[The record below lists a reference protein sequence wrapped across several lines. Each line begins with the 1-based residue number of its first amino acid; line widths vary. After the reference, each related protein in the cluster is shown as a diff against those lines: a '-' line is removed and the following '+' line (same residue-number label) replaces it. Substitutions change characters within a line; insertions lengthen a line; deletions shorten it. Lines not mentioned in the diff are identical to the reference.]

1 MSEMFDAVDALVA
14 SRSPLPP
21 AEERKRLRT
30 AHGLTL
36 DEVAGALKV
45 RRATVSAWEST
56 KKPTEPRGPEREAYA
71 RLLRQLAELYPA
83 PATPEKPAAPAP
95 ASFAGA
101 VDPAGIVPAA
111 VLDELAASRSPSPGA
126 PRPAGLAGP
135 AEARTLSTGEAS
147 EAAVMTATENTRTPA
162 PGTAAPAA
170 ATRPARTTR
179 TSSTSRRPGA
189 KKAAPADTPAGGT
202 DPRFENG
209 PLAVVDVED
218 DGTVLAYCT
227 GGLVLDVPAKSIP
240 ALVDWT
246 LREAKLGAPKLA
258 GPGKDADPLIVL
270 TEAALERYGLP
281 VTLTEEEKHAGRIPE
296 SHKVVKQLAR
306 AEWKLTK
313 RGFGPWAR
321 IYRPA
326 TGSERACVQLC
337 IPSWNALDTRHWGE
351 AGQLPPAELARVLGG
366 YASRVMT
373 PRGSTAVTGLELMT
387 ALHPPT
393 RATAPDENGKR
404 TGEHNPGSLGKDAI
418 DPMNFPPCEVPDGH
432 PVLKDLPRFHV
443 RGPAEKLFEEAYDWA
458 RPMTDAECTL
468 RHLVGID
475 VNMAFAA
482 GANGLNV
489 GLGEATHVKAPAFD
503 PKLPGSWLVDLS
515 HVDLS
520 RVRVGK
526 EWVELDGSLL
536 PSPFTPKG
544 ERPTG
549 PAWYATPTVA
559 YAAELG
565 YEVRPIEAW
574 VRRES
579 GRYLD
584 GWYNRLR
591 DAYLATMADLGV
603 DADLSP
609 ADFLAAMDGYKARDP
624 ELAIVTTAI
633 KATVKGGLGKLRE
646 RPRGEGWKPGEPW
659 RALSRPTWRPDI
671 RAAVISRTRM
681 NLHRKI
687 VKHAAFTGQY
697 PIAIL
702 SDCVVYAA
710 GGPSPLDFLPYREG
724 KPLPGG
730 FKLGINPGLVKHEGT
745 QSVLWGEEVRERFN
759 APELNLARYI
769 KDGTVT
775 DVDNGE

>member
-1 MSEMFDAVDALVA
+1 MSELFDAVDALVA

-21 AEERKRLRT
+21 AEERKRLRV

-36 DEVAGALKV
+36 DEVAAALKV
-45 RRATVSAWEST
+45 RRATVSGWESV
-56 KKPTEPRGPEREAYA
+56 KKTTEPRGPEREAYA
-71 RLLRQLAELYPA
+71 RLLDKLAELYPA
-83 PATPEKPAAPAP
+83 PAAAPAP
-95 ASFAGA
+95 
-101 VDPAGIVPAA
+101 VPATFTGQ
-111 VLDELAASRSPSPGA
+111 PA
-126 PRPAGLAGP
+126 P
-135 AEARTLSTGEAS
+135 EERTLSTG
-147 EAAVMTATENTRTPA
+147 PA
-162 PGTAAPAA
+162 PDAAAMTEHENPQTTSAPTAAEQAA
-170 ATRPARTTR
+170 PRPSRTAGS
-179 TSSTSRRPGA
+179 SSTSRRPGA
-189 KKAAPADTPAGGT
+189 RKAAPAGTPAGGT
-202 DPRFENG
+202 DPRSENG

-218 DGTVLAYCT
+218 GQVLAYCT
-227 GGLVLDVPAKSIP
+227 GGLVLDVPAKSLP
-240 ALVDWT
+240 SLVDWT
-246 LREAKLGAPKLA
+246 LKEAQLGQPKLS
-258 GPGKDADPLIVL
+258 GPGKDADPLLVL

-281 VTLTEEEKHAGRIPE
+281 VALTEEERLAGRIPE
-296 SHKVVKQLAR
+296 GHKVIKQLAR
-306 AEWKLTK
+306 ANWKLTK

-337 IPSWNALDTRHWGE
+337 IPSWHALDSRHWGN
-351 AGQLPPAELARVLGG
+351 AGQLPPAELARILGV

-393 RATAPDENGKR
+393 RASEPDTDGKR
-404 TGEHNPGSLGKDAI
+404 HSEHNPGSLGKDPVDCA
-418 DPMNFPPCEVPDGH
+418 PCEAPDGH
-432 PVLKDLPRFHV
+432 PLLKDLPRFHV
-443 RGPAEKLFEEAYDWA
+443 RGPGEKLFEEAYDWA

-482 GANGLNV
+482 GANGLVV
-489 GLGEATHVKAPAFD
+489 GLGAPTYVKAPVFD

-520 RVRVGK
+520 RVKVGK
-526 EWVELDGSLL
+526 DKWADLDASLL

-544 ERPTG
+544 ERPEG

-559 YAAELG
+559 YAVELG
-565 YEVRPIEAW
+565 YEVRPIEAY
-574 VRRES
+574 VRYEN

-591 DAYLATMADLGV
+591 EAFLATMADLGV
-603 DADLSP
+603 DADMEP
-609 ADFLAAMDGYKARDP
+609 ADFLAAMDGYQERDP
-624 ELAIVTTAI
+624 DLAIVVSAI

-646 RPRGEGWKPGEPW
+646 RPRGEGWRPGEPW

-671 RAAVISRTRM
+671 RAAVISRTRI

-697 PIAIL
+697 PVAIL

-710 GGPSPLDFLPYREG
+710 DGTSPLDFLPYRDG

>member
-1 MSEMFDAVDALVA
+1 MSELFDAVDALVA
-14 SRSPLPP
+14 SRSPLP
-21 AEERKRLRT
+21 AVEERKRLRV

-36 DEVAGALKV
+36 DEVAAALKV
-45 RRATVSAWEST
+45 RRATVSAWESA

-83 PATPEKPAAPAP
+83 PEAPQEPAATVP
-95 ASFAGA
+95 STFSGA
-101 VDPAGIVPAA
+101 AD
-111 VLDELAASRSPSPGA
+111 
-126 PRPAGLAGP
+126 P
-135 AEARTLSTGEAS
+135 AEAQTLVTGQAS
-147 EAAVMTATENTRTPA
+147 EVAATTATENTQTPA
-162 PGTAAPAA
+162 PAPVVIAPAA
-170 ATRPARTTR
+170 AARPARATR
-179 TSSTSRRPGA
+179 PTSTSRRPGA
-189 KKAAPADTPAGGT
+189 KKAAAAGTPAGGV

-209 PLAVVDVED
+209 PLAVVDVE
-218 DGTVLAYCT
+218 GGKVLAYCV

-246 LREAKLGAPKLA
+246 LKEAKLGAPRLS
-258 GPGKDADPLIVL
+258 GPGKDADPLLVL

-281 VTLTEEEKHAGRIPE
+281 VALTDEERLAGRIPE
-296 SHKVVKQLAR
+296 GHKVIKQLAR

-326 TGSERACVQLC
+326 KGSERACVQLC

-351 AGQLPPAELARVLGG
+351 AGKLPPVELARVLGV

-387 ALHPPT
+387 ALHPAT

-404 TGEHNPGSLGKDAI
+404 HSEHNPGSLGR
-418 DPMNFPPCEVPDGH
+418 DPVDPAPCEAPDGH

-458 RPMTDAECTL
+458 RPLTDDEVL
-468 RHLVGID
+468 RRNLVGLD

-489 GLGEATHVKAPAFD
+489 GLGAPTHVQAPAFD

-520 RVRVGK
+520 RVKVRK
-526 EWVELDGSLL
+526 EWVELNGSLL

-544 ERPTG
+544 DRPEG

-559 YAAELG
+559 YAVELG
-565 YEVRPIEAW
+565 YEVRPVEAW
-574 VRRES
+574 VRYDN

-603 DADLSP
+603 DADLAP
-609 ADFLAAMDGYKARDP
+609 ADFLAAMDGYKDRDP
-624 ELAIVTTAI
+624 DLAIVVSAI

-646 RPRGEGWKPGEPW
+646 RPRGEGWRPGEPW

-671 RAAVISRTRM
+671 RAAVIARTRI

-687 VKHAAFTGQY
+687 LKHAAFTGQY
-697 PIAIL
+697 PVAIL
-702 SDCVVYAA
+702 SDCVVYATD
-710 GGPSPLDFLPYREG
+710 GEGPLDFLPYREG

-745 QSVLWGEEVRERFN
+745 QSVLWGEEVRDRFT

>member
-14 SRSPLPP
+14 SRSPLPT
-21 AEERKRLRT
+21 AQERKRLRT

-36 DEVAGALKV
+36 DDVAGALKV

-71 RLLRQLAELYPA
+71 RLLTQLAELYPA
-83 PATPEKPAAPAP
+83 PVPATFTGTPDPAEAPALSTGP
-95 ASFAGA
+95 ATDAAAMTASENTQTS
-101 VDPAGIVPAA
+101 PAPVASASAA
-111 VLDELAASRSPSPGA
+111 A
-126 PRPAGLAGP
+126 PRPA
-135 AEARTLSTGEAS
+135 
-147 EAAVMTATENTRTPA
+147 ATT
-162 PGTAAPAA
+162 
-170 ATRPARTTR
+170 TRP
-179 TSSTSRRPGA
+179 SSTSRRPGA
-189 KKAAPADTPAGGT
+189 KKAAPAGSPAGGA

-218 DGTVLAYCT
+218 GKVLAYCT

-246 LREAKLGAPKLA
+246 LREAKLGQPKLA
-258 GPGKDADPLIVL
+258 GPGKDADPLLVL

-281 VTLTEEEKHAGRIPE
+281 TALTEEERLAGRLPE
-296 SHKVVKQLAR
+296 GHKVIKQLAR

-337 IPSWNALDTRHWGE
+337 IPSWHALDTRHWE
-351 AGQLPPAELARVLGG
+351 TAGQLPPAELARVLGV

-387 ALHPPT
+387 ALHPAT
-393 RATAPDENGKR
+393 RASAPDADGKR
-404 TGEHNPGSLGKDAI
+404 HSEHNPGGLGKDPV
-418 DPMNFPPCEVPDGH
+418 DPAPCEAPDGH

-458 RPMTDAECTL
+458 RPMTDAEGTTL

-489 GLGEATHVKAPAFD
+489 GLGAPTHVTNPVFD

-520 RVRVGK
+520 RVKVGK

-544 ERPTG
+544 ERPEG

-559 YAAELG
+559 YAQELG
-565 YEVRPIEAW
+565 YEVRPTEAW
-574 VRRES
+574 VRREN

-624 ELAIVTTAI
+624 ELAIVVSAV

-646 RPRGEGWKPGEPW
+646 RPRGEGWRPGEPW

-671 RAAVISRTRM
+671 RAAVISRTRI

-687 VKHAAFTGQY
+687 VRHAAFTGQY

-710 GGPSPLDFLPYREG
+710 NGPSPLDFLPYREG

-745 QSVLWGEEVRERFN
+745 QSVVWGEEVRDRFN

>member
-1 MSEMFDAVDALVA
+1 MSELFDAVDALVA
-14 SRSPLPP
+14 SRSLLPP
-21 AEERKRLRT
+21 AKERKRLRT

-36 DEVAGALKV
+36 DEVAAALKV
-45 RRATVSAWEST
+45 RRATVSAWESG
-56 KKPTEPRGPEREAYA
+56 KTEPRPPEREAYA
-71 RLLRQLAELYPA
+71 RLLKQLAELYPA
-83 PATPEKPAAPAP
+83 PGSMQEQAARAAAPTPPTGTTARAEAALPAAPPPNA
-95 ASFAGA
+95 
-101 VDPAGIVPAA
+101 
-111 VLDELAASRSPSPGA
+111 
-126 PRPAGLAGP
+126 
-135 AEARTLSTGEAS
+135 
-147 EAAVMTATENTRTPA
+147 
-162 PGTAAPAA
+162 AAPAENEDTQTRVPVA
-170 ATRPARTTR
+170 AAGQAAPRAARTTR
-179 TSSTSRRPGA
+179 APSTPCRPGTR
-189 KKAAPADTPAGGT
+189 KAAPAGPPAGGA
-202 DPRFENG
+202 DARFENG

-218 DGTVLAYCT
+218 GQVLAYCP
-227 GGLVLDVPAKSIP
+227 GGLVRNVPARSLP

-246 LREAKLGAPKLA
+246 LTEARLGQPKLS
-258 GPGKDADPLIVL
+258 GPGKDADPLLVL

-281 VTLTEEEKHAGRIPE
+281 IALTEQERLAGRIPE
-296 SHKVVKQLAR
+296 GHKVIKQLVR
-306 AEWKLTK
+306 ADWKLTK

-337 IPSWNALDTRHWGE
+337 IPSWHALDTRHWGE
-351 AGQLPPAELARVLGG
+351 AARLPPADLAHVLGV

-393 RATAPDENGKR
+393 RASEPDADGKR
-404 TGEHNPGSLGKDAI
+404 HSEHSPGSLGKDAI
-418 DPMNFPPCEVPDGH
+418 DPMNWPPCEVPDGH

-482 GANGLNV
+482 GANGLTV
-489 GLGEATHVKAPAFD
+489 GLGAPTHVKNPAFD

-515 HVDLS
+515 HVDLAK
-520 RVRVGK
+520 VKVGK
-526 EWVELDGSLL
+526 EWVELDAGLL

-544 ERPTG
+544 ERPQG

-574 VRRES
+574 VRHAN

-584 GWYNRLR
+584 GWYQRLR

-603 DADLSP
+603 HADLAP
-609 ADFLAAMDGYKARDP
+609 AAFLAAMDGHRQRDP
-624 ELAIVTTAI
+624 QLAIVVSAI

-646 RPRGEGWKPGEPW
+646 RPRGEGWRPGEPW

-671 RAAVISRTRM
+671 RAAVISRTRI

-697 PIAIL
+697 PVAVL
-702 SDCVVYAA
+702 SDCVVYATD
-710 GGPSPLDFLPYREG
+710 GTSPLDFLPYRDG

-730 FKLGINPGLVKHEGT
+730 FKLGVNPGLVKHEGT
-745 QSVLWGEEVRERFN
+745 QSVLWGEEVRERFD

-775 DVDNGE
+775 DADNGQ

>member
-1 MSEMFDAVDALVA
+1 MSELFDAVDALVS
-14 SRSPLPP
+14 SRAPLPSAP
-21 AEERKRLRT
+21 ERKRLRQ

-36 DEVAGALKV
+36 DEVAAALKV
-45 RRATVSAWEST
+45 RRATVSGWESSKT
-56 KKPTEPRGPEREAYA
+56 RTEPRGPEREAYA
-71 RLLRQLAELYPA
+71 RLLKQLAALYPA
-83 PATPEKPAAPAP
+83 PTTTSESAAETAAETTPDTITARPTPTEAAALPTGPAP
-95 ASFAGA
+95 
-101 VDPAGIVPAA
+101 
-111 VLDELAASRSPSPGA
+111 
-126 PRPAGLAGP
+126 
-135 AEARTLSTGEAS
+135 EA
-147 EAAVMTATENTRTPA
+147 TATHENTRTAPTPVAPAEQPA
-162 PGTAAPAA
+162 PRSARAVRGTATA
-170 ATRPARTTR
+170 
-179 TSSTSRRPGA
+179 RRPGA
-189 KKAAPADTPAGGT
+189 PKAAPGGS

-209 PLAVVDVED
+209 PLAVVDVD
-218 DGTVLAYCT
+218 TDGQVLAYCP
-227 GGLVLDVPAKSIP
+227 GGLVLDVPAKSVP

-246 LREAKLGAPKLA
+246 LREARLGQPKLS
-258 GPGKDADPLIVL
+258 GPGKDADPLLVL

-281 VTLTEEEKHAGRIPE
+281 VALTDEERLAGRIPE
-296 SHKVVKQLAR
+296 GHKVVKQLAR
-306 AEWKLTK
+306 ADWKLTK

-326 TGSERACVQLC
+326 QGAERACVQLC
-337 IPSWNALDTRHWGE
+337 IPSWHALDSRHWGE
-351 AGQLPPAELARVLGG
+351 AGQLPPAELARLLGV

-393 RATAPDENGKR
+393 RASEADAEGR
-404 TGEHNPGSLGKDAI
+404 RHSEHNPGSLGKDPVDCA
-418 DPMNFPPCEVPDGH
+418 PCEAPDGH
-432 PVLKDLPRFHV
+432 PLLKDLPRFHV

-458 RPMTDAECTL
+458 RPMTDAECML

-482 GANGLNV
+482 GANGLVV
-489 GLGEATHVKAPAFD
+489 GLGAPTHVKAPVFD
-503 PKLPGSWLVDLS
+503 AKLPGSWLVDLS

-520 RVRVGK
+520 RVKVGK
-526 EWVELDGSLL
+526 DKWADLDAGLL

-544 ERPTG
+544 ERPDG

-559 YAAELG
+559 YAVELG
-565 YEVRPIEAW
+565 YSVRPVEAW
-574 VRRES
+574 VRHEN

-609 ADFLAAMDGYKARDP
+609 AGFLAAMDGYKERDP
-624 ELAIVTTAI
+624 QLAIVVSAI

-646 RPRGEGWKPGEPW
+646 RPRGEGWRPGEPW

-671 RAAVISRTRM
+671 RAAVISRTRI

-687 VKHAAFTGQY
+687 VKHAAFTGRY
-697 PIAIL
+697 PVAIL

-710 GGPSPLDFLPYREG
+710 DGTSPLDFLPYRDG

-730 FKLGINPGLVKHEGT
+730 FKLGVNPGLVKHEGT
-745 QSVLWGEEVRERFN
+745 QTVLWGEEVRERFN

>member
-1 MSEMFDAVDALVA
+1 MSELFDAVDALVA
-14 SRSPLPP
+14 SRAPLPP
-21 AEERKRLRT
+21 AEERKRLRV

-36 DEVAGALKV
+36 DDVVGALKV

-71 RLLRQLAELYPA
+71 RLLKQLAELYPA
-83 PATPEKPAAPAP
+83 PVPATFTGAPAP
-95 ASFAGA
+95 AEARPLSTGETSENTQPLVAA
-101 VDPAGIVPAA
+101 APA
-111 VLDELAASRSPSPGA
+111 A
-126 PRPAGLAGP
+126 PRPA
-135 AEARTLSTGEAS
+135 S
-147 EAAVMTATENTRTPA
+147 
-162 PGTAAPAA
+162 
-170 ATRPARTTR
+170 TTR
-179 TSSTSRRPGA
+179 STSTSRRPGA
-189 KKAAPADTPAGGT
+189 RKAASAGTSAGGT

-218 DGTVLAYCT
+218 EGKVLAYCT

-246 LREAKLGAPKLA
+246 LKEAKLGQPKLS
-258 GPGKDADPLIVL
+258 GPGKDADPLLVL

-281 VTLTEEEKHAGRIPE
+281 VTLTEEEKHAGRLPE
-296 SHKVVKQLAR
+296 GHKVIKQLAR

-337 IPSWNALDTRHWGE
+337 IPSWNALDTRHWGK
-351 AGQLPPAELARVLGG
+351 AGQLPPAELARVLGV

-393 RATAPDENGKR
+393 RASEPDATGKR
-404 TGEHNPGSLGKDAI
+404 HSEHNPGSLGKDAI
-418 DPMNFPPCEVPDGH
+418 DPMNWPPCEVPDGH

-482 GANGLNV
+482 GANGLTV

-520 RVRVGK
+520 RVKVGK

-565 YEVRPIEAW
+565 YEVRPLEAW
-574 VRRES
+574 VRYEN

-603 DADLSP
+603 DADLAP
-609 ADFLAAMDGYKARDP
+609 ADFLTAMDGYKERDP
-624 ELAIVTTAI
+624 ELAIVVSAI

-646 RPRGEGWKPGEPW
+646 RPRGEGWRPGEPW

-671 RAAVISRTRM
+671 RAAVISRTRI

-697 PIAIL
+697 PVAIL
-702 SDCVVYAA
+702 SDCVVYASN
-710 GGPSPLDFLPYREG
+710 GPSPLDFLPYRDG

-745 QSVLWGEEVRERFN
+745 QDVLWGEEVRERFN

>member
-1 MSEMFDAVDALVA
+1 MSELFDRIDALVA
-14 SRSPLPP
+14 SRSVLPP
-21 AEERKRLRT
+21 PAERKRLRQ

-36 DEVAGALKV
+36 DEVAAALDV
-45 RRATVSAWEST
+45 RRATVSGWESG
-56 KKPTEPRGPEREAYA
+56 KTEPRPPEREAYA
-71 RLLRQLAELYPA
+71 RLLGKLAELYPA
-83 PATPEKPAAPAP
+83 DTNVAP
-95 ASFAGA
+95 
-101 VDPAGIVPAA
+101 
-111 VLDELAASRSPSPGA
+111 
-126 PRPAGLAGP
+126 P
-135 AEARTLSTGEAS
+135 AEGTAVPGTFGGASASAPQAQPVSTDAAH
-147 EAAVMTATENTRTPA
+147 EAAAMTTEQNTQPRSAHDSVPS
-162 PGTAAPAA
+162 TAAL
-170 ATRPARTTR
+170 RPARATR
-179 TSSTSRRPGA
+179 APSTSRRPGA
-189 KKAAPADTPAGGT
+189 KKAVPAAALTGT
-202 DPRFENG
+202 DPRFANG

-218 DGTVLAYCT
+218 GQVLAYCT
-227 GGLVLDVPAKSIP
+227 GGLVLDVPAKSLA

-246 LREAKLGAPKLA
+246 LAEARLGQPKLS
-258 GPGKDADPLIVL
+258 GPGKDADPLLVL
-270 TEAALERYGLP
+270 TESALERYGLP
-281 VTLTEEEKHAGRIPE
+281 VRLTDEERLAGRIPE
-296 SHKVVKQLAR
+296 GHKVVKQLAR

-326 TGSERACVQLC
+326 TGSERVCVQLC
-337 IPSWNALDTRHWGE
+337 IPSWNALDVRHWGE
-351 AGQLPPAELARVLGG
+351 AGQLPPAELARVLGV

-393 RATAPDENGKR
+393 RASEPDATGKR
-404 TGEHNPGSLGKDAI
+404 HSEHNPGSLGKHAI
-418 DPMNFPPCEVPDGH
+418 DPMNWPPCEVPDGH

-443 RGPAEKLFEEAYDWA
+443 RGPAEKLFEEAYDWG
-458 RPMTDAECTL
+458 RPMTDAECML

-482 GANGLNV
+482 GANGLTV
-489 GLGEATHVKAPAFD
+489 GLGGATHVKAPAFD

-520 RVRVGK
+520 RVKVGK

-544 ERPTG
+544 ERPEG

-565 YEVRPIEAW
+565 YEVRPIEAY
-574 VRRES
+574 VRHDS

-584 GWYNRLR
+584 GWYQRLR

-603 DADLSP
+603 DADCTP
-609 ADFLAAMDGYKARDP
+609 ADFLTAMDGYRARDP
-624 ELAIVTTAI
+624 ELAIVVSAI

-646 RPRGEGWKPGEPW
+646 RPRGEGWKPGQPW

-671 RAAVISRTRM
+671 RAAVISRTRT

-702 SDCVVYAA
+702 SDCVVYASA
-710 GGPSPLDFLPYREG
+710 GPSPLDFLPYPGG

-745 QSVLWGEEVRERFN
+745 QTVLWGEEVRERFD

-775 DVDNGE
+775 NADNGE

>member
-14 SRSPLPP
+14 SRSALPS
-21 AEERKRLRT
+21 AEERKRLRV

-36 DEVAGALKV
+36 DDVAGALKV

-71 RLLRQLAELYPA
+71 RLLKQLAELYPA
-83 PATPEKPAAPAP
+83 P
-95 ASFAGA
+95 
-101 VDPAGIVPAA
+101 VPATFT
-111 VLDELAASRSPSPGA
+111 GA
-126 PRPAGLAGP
+126 PDP
-135 AEARTLSTGEAS
+135 AEAEVLSTG
-147 EAAVMTATENTRTPA
+147 PA
-162 PGTAAPAA
+162 PEPAVTAAPVSPQVPASDLVAAAPAA
-170 ATRPARTTR
+170 APRPASTTRPT
-179 TSSTSRRPGA
+179 STSRRPGA
-189 KKAAPADTPAGGT
+189 RKAAPAGTPAGGT

-218 DGTVLAYCT
+218 GQVLAYCT

-246 LREAKLGAPKLA
+246 LKEAKLGAPKLS
-258 GPGKDADPLIVL
+258 GPGKDADPLLVL

-281 VTLTEEEKHAGRIPE
+281 TALTEEERLAGRLPE
-296 SHKVVKQLAR
+296 GHKVIKQLVR

-337 IPSWNALDTRHWGE
+337 IPSWQALDTRHWGE
-351 AGQLPPAELARVLGG
+351 AGQLPPAELARVLGV

-404 TGEHNPGSLGKDAI
+404 TSEHNPGSLGKDAI
-418 DPMNFPPCEVPDGH
+418 DPMDWPPCEVPDGH

-458 RPMTDAECTL
+458 RPMTDDECL
-468 RHLVGID
+468 RRHLVGVD

-482 GANGLNV
+482 GANGLAV
-489 GLGEATHVKAPAFD
+489 GLGAPTHVTSPVFD

-520 RVRVGK
+520 KVKVGK

-544 ERPTG
+544 DRPEG

-559 YAAELG
+559 YAVELG
-565 YEVRPIEAW
+565 YEVRPTEAW
-574 VRRES
+574 VRREN

-609 ADFLAAMDGYKARDP
+609 EDFLAAMDGYKGRDP
-624 ELAIVTTAI
+624 ELAIVVSAV

-646 RPRGEGWKPGEPW
+646 RPRGEGWRPGEPW

-671 RAAVISRTRM
+671 RAAVISRTRI

-697 PIAIL
+697 PVAIL

-710 GGPSPLDFLPYREG
+710 DGPSPLDFLPYREG

-745 QSVLWGEEVRERFN
+745 QDVLWGEEVRERFN

>member
-1 MSEMFDAVDALVA
+1 MSELFDAVDALLA
-14 SRSPLPP
+14 SRAVLPP
-21 AEERKRLRT
+21 PEERRRLRR
-30 AHGLTL
+30 AHGLTI
-36 DEVAGALKV
+36 DEVATALKV
-45 RRATVSAWEST
+45 RRATVSGWESGKT
-56 KKPTEPRGPEREAYA
+56 VPRPPERDAYA
-71 RLLRQLAELYPA
+71 RLLEKLAKLYPA
-83 PATPEKPAAPAP
+83 QANTAEPSEDTVVPEPFTGPATAAPLP
-95 ASFAGA
+95 Q
-101 VDPAGIVPAA
+101 
-111 VLDELAASRSPSPGA
+111 
-126 PRPAGLAGP
+126 
-135 AEARTLSTGEAS
+135 TLSTGQAS
-147 EAAVMTATENTRTPA
+147 EAAPLTVNENSQTTSA
-162 PGTAAPAA
+162 LVAAAPAA
-170 ATRPARTTR
+170 APRPARTTR
-179 TSSTSRRPGA
+179 TSTSRRPGA
-189 KKAAPADTPAGGT
+189 GNAGPAGTSAGST
-202 DPRFENG
+202 DLRFENG
-209 PLAVVDVED
+209 PLAVVDVV
-218 DGTVLAYCT
+218 DGQAVAYCT
-227 GGLVLDVPAKSIP
+227 GGLVLDVPAKSLP

-246 LREAKLGAPKLA
+246 LREAKLGQPKLS

-296 SHKVVKQLAR
+296 NHKVIKQLAR

-313 RGFGPWAR
+313 RGLGPWAR

-337 IPSWNALDTRHWGE
+337 IPPWNALDTRHWGE
-351 AGQLPPAELARVLGG
+351 AGQLAPADLARVLGV

-393 RATAPDENGKR
+393 RASEPDADGR
-404 TGEHNPGSLGKDAI
+404 RHSEHNPGSLGKDAI
-418 DPMNFPPCEVPDGH
+418 DPMNWPPCEVPDGH

-468 RHLVGID
+468 RYLVGID

-482 GANGLNV
+482 GANGLIV
-489 GLGEATHVKAPAFD
+489 GLGEATHAKAPAFD

-520 RVRVGK
+520 RVKVAK
-526 EWVELDGSLL
+526 DKWVELDGSLL

-544 ERPTG
+544 ERPAG
-549 PAWYATPTVA
+549 PGWYATPTVA
-559 YAAELG
+559 YAQELG
-565 YEVRPIEAW
+565 YDVAPIEAW
-574 VRRES
+574 VRYDN

-609 ADFLAAMDGYKARDP
+609 EDFLTAMNGYKARDP
-624 ELAIVTTAI
+624 ELAIVVSAI

-646 RPRGEGWKPGEPW
+646 RPRGEGWRPGEPW

-671 RAAVISRTRM
+671 RAAVISRTRI

-687 VKHAAFTGQY
+687 IKHAAFTGQY

-710 GGPSPLDFLPYREG
+710 NGPSPLDFLPYRDG

-745 QSVLWGEEVRERFN
+745 QDVLWGEEVRERCN

>member
-1 MSEMFDAVDALVA
+1 MSELFDAVDALLA
-14 SRSPLPP
+14 SRATLPP
-21 AEERKRLRT
+21 PTERKRLRA
-30 AHGLTL
+30 AHGLTI
-36 DEVAGALKV
+36 DEVATALQV
-45 RRATVSAWEST
+45 RRATVSGWESG
-56 KKPTEPRGPEREAYA
+56 KTEPRPPERDAYA
-71 RLLRQLAELYPA
+71 RLLDKLAELYPA
-83 PATPEKPAAPAP
+83 AP
-95 ASFAGA
+95 ASTAT
-101 VDPAGIVPAA
+101 PAPDAAVPATFTA
-111 VLDELAASRSPSPGA
+111 MPA
-126 PRPAGLAGP
+126 PV
-135 AEARTLSTGEAS
+135 EARPPSTGEAS
-147 EAAVMTATENTRTPA
+147 EAAAMTATENSQTSPTPVA
-162 PGTAAPAA
+162 AAPAA
-170 ATRPARTTR
+170 APRPARATR

-189 KKAAPADTPAGGT
+189 KKAAPAGTPAGA

-218 DGTVLAYCT
+218 GQVLAYCT

-246 LREAKLGAPKLA
+246 LREAKLGQPKFV

-270 TEAALERYGLP
+270 TEAACERYGLP
-281 VTLTEEEKHAGRIPE
+281 VALTEEERHAGRIPE
-296 SHKVVKQLAR
+296 GHKVIKQLTR
-306 AEWKLTK
+306 ADWQLTK

-326 TGSERACVQLC
+326 KGSNRQCVQLC
-337 IPSWNALDTRHWGE
+337 IPSWNALDPRFWGT
-351 AGQLPPAELARVLGG
+351 AGQLPPAELARVLGV
-366 YASRVMT
+366 YATRVMT

-393 RATAPDENGKR
+393 YAVRDEKTGALRQADEKAPD
-404 TGEHNPGSLGKDAI
+404 SLGKDPI

-475 VNMAFAA
+475 VNMAFGA
-482 GANGLNV
+482 GANGLPV
-489 GLGEATHVKAPAFD
+489 GLGEATHVTNPVFD

-520 RVRVGK
+520 RVKAGK

-544 ERPTG
+544 DRPTG

-559 YAAELG
+559 YAVELG
-565 YEVRPIEAW
+565 YDVAPTEAYVRHDN
-574 VRRES
+574 

-584 GWYNRLR
+584 SWYNRLR
-591 DAYLATMADLGV
+591 AAYLATMADLGV
-603 DADLSP
+603 EADLSP
-609 ADFLAAMDGYKARDP
+609 QDFLAAMDGYKARDP
-624 ELAIVTTAI
+624 ELTIVTTAI
-633 KATVKGGLGKLRE
+633 KATVKGGIGKLRE
-646 RPRGEGWKPGEPW
+646 RPRGEGWRPGEPW

-671 RAAVISRTRM
+671 RAAVIARTRI

-710 GGPSPLDFLPYREG
+710 NGPSPLDFLPYREG

-745 QSVLWGEEVRERFN
+745 QTVLWGEEVRDKFN

>member
-1 MSEMFDAVDALVA
+1 MSELFDAVDALLA
-14 SRSPLPP
+14 SRATLPRP
-21 AEERKRLRT
+21 AERKRLRA
-30 AHGLTL
+30 AHGLTI
-36 DEVAGALKV
+36 DEVATALKV
-45 RRATVSAWEST
+45 RRATVSGWEAG
-56 KKPTEPRGPEREAYA
+56 KTEPRPPERDAYA
-71 RLLRQLAELYPA
+71 RLLDKLAELYPA
-83 PATPEKPAAPAP
+83 DAAAPVQDAAVPATFTTAPPAEAQLLSTEPAPEAGDMTAAKNTPAP
-95 ASFAGA
+95 AS
-101 VDPAGIVPAA
+101 
-111 VLDELAASRSPSPGA
+111 
-126 PRPAGLAGP
+126 
-135 AEARTLSTGEAS
+135 
-147 EAAVMTATENTRTPA
+147 TPVA
-162 PGTAAPAA
+162 AAPAA
-170 ATRPARTTR
+170 ATHPARTTR
-179 TSSTSRRPGA
+179 PTSSTSRRPGA
-189 KKAAPADTPAGGT
+189 KKAAPAGTPAGGS

-218 DGTVLAYCT
+218 GKVVAYCV
-227 GGLVLDVPAKSIP
+227 GGLVLDVPAKSLP
-240 ALVDWT
+240 SLVDWT
-246 LREAKLGAPKLA
+246 LKDAKLGQPKLS
-258 GPGKDADPLIVL
+258 GPGRPADPLLVL

-281 VTLTEEEKHAGRIPE
+281 VAFTEEEKHAGRIPE
-296 SHKVVKQLAR
+296 GHKVIKQLVR

-326 TGSERACVQLC
+326 KGSDRQCVQLC
-337 IPSWNALDTRHWGE
+337 IPSWNALDPRFWG
-351 AGQLPPAELARVLGG
+351 AAAQLPPAELARVLGL
-366 YASRVMT
+366 YATRVMT

-393 RATAPDENGKR
+393 HAVRDEE
-404 TGEHNPGSLGKDAI
+404 TGVLRQAETKTPGSLGT
-418 DPMNFPPCEVPDGH
+418 DPVDCAPCEAPDGH
-432 PVLKDLPRFHV
+432 PLLKNLPRFHV

-468 RHLVGID
+468 RHLVGLD
-475 VNMAFAA
+475 VNIAFAA
-482 GANGLNV
+482 GANGLTV
-489 GLGEATHVKAPAFD
+489 GLGEPTHVTNPVFD
-503 PKLPGSWLVDLS
+503 SKLPGSWLVDLS

-520 RVRVGK
+520 RVKVGK

-544 ERPTG
+544 DRPTG

-559 YAAELG
+559 YAQELG
-565 YEVRPIEAW
+565 YDVTPTEAW
-574 VRRES
+574 VRYDN

-584 GWYNRLR
+584 GWYQRLR

-609 ADFLAAMDGYKARDP
+609 AHFLTAMDGYKERDP
-624 ELAIVTTAI
+624 ELGIVVSAI

-646 RPRGEGWKPGEPW
+646 RPRGEGWRPGERW
-659 RALSRPTWRPDI
+659 RALERPTWRPDI
-671 RAAVISRTRM
+671 RAAVISRTRI

-687 VKHAAFTGQY
+687 IKHAAFTGQY

-710 GGPSPLDFLPYREG
+710 DGPSPLDFLPYREG

-745 QSVLWGEEVRERFN
+745 QTVLWGEEVRERFN
-759 APELNLARYI
+759 APELNLARSI

-775 DVDNGE
+775 DADNGE

>member
-1 MSEMFDAVDALVA
+1 MVSIRRCFVSELFDAVDALVA
-14 SRSPLPP
+14 SRAPLPP
-21 AEERKRLRT
+21 AGERKRLRQ

-36 DEVAGALKV
+36 DDVAGALKV
-45 RRATVSAWEST
+45 RRATVSGWESV

-71 RLLRQLAELYPA
+71 RLLNKLAELYPA
-83 PATPEKPAAPAP
+83 PA
-95 ASFAGA
+95 
-101 VDPAGIVPAA
+101 
-111 VLDELAASRSPSPGA
+111 
-126 PRPAGLAGP
+126 
-135 AEARTLSTGEAS
+135 
-147 EAAVMTATENTRTPA
+147 
-162 PGTAAPAA
+162 AAPAA
-170 ATRPARTTR
+170 APATCTGEPARAEQTLSAAPASEAAAMEHENPQTAVAPPALAEQAAPRPARATK
-179 TSSTSRRPGA
+179 STSMSGRPGA
-189 KKAAPADTPAGGT
+189 RKAAPANTLAGGT

-209 PLAVVDVED
+209 PLAVVDVD
-218 DGTVLAYCT
+218 ADGQILAYCV
-227 GGLVLDVPAKSIP
+227 GGLVLDVPAKSLP
-240 ALVDWT
+240 SLVEWT
-246 LREAKLGAPKLA
+246 LKEANLGQPKLS
-258 GPGKDADPLIVL
+258 GPGKDADPLLVL
-270 TEAALERYGLP
+270 TEAALRRYGLP
-281 VTLTEEEKHAGRIPE
+281 VALTDEERLVGRIPE
-296 SHKVVKQLAR
+296 GHKVVKQLTR
-306 AEWKLTK
+306 ADWKLTK

-326 TGSERACVQLC
+326 QGSERNCVQLC
-337 IPSWNALDTRHWGE
+337 IPSWHALGSRHWGE
-351 AGQLPPAELARVLGG
+351 AAQLPPADLARLLGV

-393 RATAPDENGKR
+393 RASEPGADGR
-404 TGEHNPGSLGKDAI
+404 RHSEHNPGSLGKDPVECA
-418 DPMNFPPCEVPDGH
+418 PCEAPDGH
-432 PVLKDLPRFHV
+432 PLLKNLPRFHV
-443 RGPAEKLFEEAYDWA
+443 RGPVEKLFEEAYDWA

-482 GANGLNV
+482 GANGLVV
-489 GLGEATHVKAPAFD
+489 GLGVPTHVKTPVFD

-520 RVRVGK
+520 RVKVGK
-526 EWVELDGSLL
+526 EWVELDGGLL

-544 ERPTG
+544 ERPEG

-559 YAAELG
+559 YAQELG

-574 VRRES
+574 VRYEN

-603 DADLSP
+603 HADMEP
-609 ADFLAAMDGYKARDP
+609 ADFLAAMDGYKERDP
-624 ELAIVTTAI
+624 QLATVVSAI

-646 RPRGEGWKPGEPW
+646 RPRGEGWRPGEPW

-671 RAAVISRTRM
+671 RAAVISRTRI

-697 PIAIL
+697 PVAIL

-710 GGPSPLDFLPYREG
+710 NGESPLDFLPYRDG

-775 DVDNGE
+775 DADSGE

>member
-1 MSEMFDAVDALVA
+1 MSELFDAVDALVA

-21 AEERKRLRT
+21 AEERKRLRQ

-36 DEVAGALKV
+36 DDVAAALKV
-45 RRATVSAWEST
+45 RRATVSGWESI
-56 KKPTEPRGPEREAYA
+56 KKTTEPRGPEREAYA
-71 RLLRQLAELYPA
+71 RLLNKLAELYPA
-83 PATPEKPAAPAP
+83 PAAAL
-95 ASFAGA
+95 
-101 VDPAGIVPAA
+101 DQVPATFT
-111 VLDELAASRSPSPGA
+111 GQ
-126 PRPAGLAGP
+126 PAQ
-135 AEARTLSTGEAS
+135 AEARTLATGPEAK
-147 EAAVMTATENTRTPA
+147 AAAMTEHENTQTTPA
-162 PGTAAPAA
+162 EQAVP
-170 ATRPARTTR
+170 RPARPARST
-179 TSSTSRRPGA
+179 STSRRPGA
-189 KKAAPADTPAGGT
+189 RKAAPGTPAGGT

-209 PLAVVDVED
+209 PLAVVDVD
-218 DGTVLAYCT
+218 DVGHVLAYCT
-227 GGLVLDVPAKSIP
+227 GGLVFDVPAKSLP
-240 ALVDWT
+240 ALVEWT
-246 LREAKLGAPKLA
+246 LREAKLGQPKLS

-270 TEAALERYGLP
+270 TEAALKRYGLP
-281 VTLTEEEKHAGRIPE
+281 VTLTEEERLAGRLPE
-296 SHKVVKQLAR
+296 GHKVIKQLAR

-337 IPSWNALDTRHWGE
+337 IPSWQALDTRHWGE
-351 AGQLPPAELARVLGG
+351 AGQLPPAELARVLGV

-393 RATAPDENGKR
+393 RASEPDADGKR
-404 TGEHNPGSLGKDAI
+404 HSEHNPGSLGKDAI
-418 DPMNFPPCEVPDGH
+418 DPMNWPPCEVPDGH

-482 GANGLNV
+482 GANGLVV
-489 GLGEATHVKAPAFD
+489 GLGEATHVKNPAFD

-520 RVRVGK
+520 KVKVGK
-526 EWVELDGSLL
+526 KWVELDGSLL

-544 ERPTG
+544 DRPEG
-549 PAWYATPTVA
+549 PAWYATPSVA

-574 VRRES
+574 VRYEN

-584 GWYNRLR
+584 GWYQRLR

-603 DADLSP
+603 DAELAP
-609 ADFLAAMDGYKARDP
+609 ADFLPAMDRYKDRDP
-624 ELAIVTTAI
+624 DLAIVVSAI

-646 RPRGEGWKPGEPW
+646 RPRGEGWRPGEPW

-671 RAAVISRTRM
+671 RAAVISRTRI

-687 VKHAAFTGQY
+687 VKHAAYTGQY
-697 PIAIL
+697 PVAIL

-710 GGPSPLDFLPYREG
+710 NGTTPLDFLPYRDG

-745 QSVLWGEEVRERFN
+745 QTVLWGEEVRERFN

-775 DVDNGE
+775 DADNGE

>member
-1 MSEMFDAVDALVA
+1 MSELFDAVDALLA
-14 SRSPLPP
+14 SRAVLPP
-21 AEERKRLRT
+21 PTERKRLRA
-30 AHGLTL
+30 AHGLTI
-36 DEVAGALKV
+36 DEVATALKV
-45 RRATVSAWEST
+45 RRATVSGWEAG
-56 KKPTEPRGPEREAYA
+56 KTEPRPPERDAYA
-71 RLLRQLAELYPA
+71 RLLDGLAKLY
-83 PATPEKPAAPAP
+83 PAAPAAAAAP
-95 ASFAGA
+95 
-101 VDPAGIVPAA
+101 VKDAA
-111 VLDELAASRSPSPGA
+111 VSATFTGSPG
-126 PRPAGLAGP
+126 PAK
-135 AEARTLSTGEAS
+135 ARTLPTGEAS
-147 EAAVMTATENTRTPA
+147 EAAVMTATENTQTPA
-162 PGTAAPAA
+162 PAPVAAAPVAA
-170 ATRPARTTR
+170 SRPARTTAR
-179 TSSTSRRPGA
+179 SSSTSRRPGSR
-189 KKAAPADTPAGGT
+189 KAAPAKTPAPAGA

-209 PLAVVDVED
+209 PLAVVDVD
-218 DGTVLAYCT
+218 NDGVVLAYCT
-227 GGLVLDVPAKSIP
+227 GGLVLDVPSKSLP
-240 ALVDWT
+240 SLVDWT
-246 LREAKLGAPKLA
+246 LKEAKLGAPKLS
-258 GPGKDADPLIVL
+258 GPGKPADPLLVL

-281 VTLTEEEKHAGRIPE
+281 VTLTEEERLAGRLPE
-296 SHKVVKQLAR
+296 GHKAIKQLAR

-337 IPSWNALDTRHWGE
+337 IPSWNALDTRHWSD
-351 AGQLPPAELARVLGG
+351 AGQLPPAELARVLGV

-393 RATAPDENGKR
+393 RASELDADGKR
-404 TGEHNPGSLGKDAI
+404 HSEHNPGSLGKDAI
-418 DPMNFPPCEVPDGH
+418 DPMNWPPCEVPDGH
-432 PVLKDLPRFHV
+432 PALKDLPRFHV
-443 RGPAEKLFEEAYDWA
+443 RGPGENLFEEAYDWA

-489 GLGEATHVKAPAFD
+489 GLGEATHVTNPVFD

-520 RVRVGK
+520 RVKAGK
-526 EWVELDGSLL
+526 QWVELDGSLL

-544 ERPTG
+544 ETPEG
-549 PAWYATPTVA
+549 PAWYTTPTVA
-559 YAAELG
+559 YAVELG
-565 YEVRPIEAW
+565 YEVHPTEAW
-574 VRRES
+574 VRYDN

-584 GWYNRLR
+584 GWYQRLR

-609 ADFLAAMDGYKARDP
+609 KDFLTAMNGYKDRDP
-624 ELAIVTTAI
+624 ELTIVTTAI
-633 KATVKGGLGKLRE
+633 KATVKGGIGKLRE
-646 RPRGEGWKPGEPW
+646 RPRGEGWRPGEPW

-671 RAAVISRTRM
+671 RAAVISRTRI

-687 VKHAAFTGQY
+687 VRHAAFTGQY

-710 GGPSPLDFLPYREG
+710 NGPSPLDFLPYRDG

-745 QSVLWGEEVRERFN
+745 QTVLWGEEVRDRFD
-759 APELNLARYI
+759 APELNLARYV

-775 DVDNGE
+775 GADNGE

>member
-1 MSEMFDAVDALVA
+1 MSELFDAVDALLA
-14 SRSPLPP
+14 SRATLPP
-21 AEERKRLRT
+21 PTERKRLRA
-30 AHGLTL
+30 AHGLTIE
-36 DEVAGALKV
+36 EVATALKV
-45 RRATVSAWEST
+45 RRATVSGWESG
-56 KKPTEPRGPEREAYA
+56 KTEPRPPERDAYA
-71 RLLRQLAELYPA
+71 RLLDKLAELYPA
-83 PATPEKPAAPAP
+83 DANASTPAQDTAVATTFASAPAP
-95 ASFAGA
+95 APEVRPVSTGPA
-101 VDPAGIVPAA
+101 VPEATAVTTEQDIPHHTGTAPATV
-111 VLDELAASRSPSPGA
+111 S
-126 PRPAGLAGP
+126 RPA
-135 AEARTLSTGEAS
+135 STS
-147 EAAVMTATENTRTPA
+147 
-162 PGTAAPAA
+162 
-170 ATRPARTTR
+170 RPP
-179 TSSTSRRPGA
+179 STSRRPA
-189 KKAAPADTPAGGT
+189 ARKAAPANIPAGT
-202 DPRFENG
+202 DPRFANG
-209 PLAVVDVED
+209 PLAVIDVED
-218 DGTVLAYCT
+218 GQVLAYCT

-246 LREAKLGAPKLA
+246 LKEAKLGQPKLS
-258 GPGKDADPLIVL
+258 GPGKDADPLLVL
-270 TEAALERYGLP
+270 TESALERYGLP
-281 VTLTEEEKHAGRIPE
+281 TTLTDEERLAGRISE
-296 SHKVVKQLAR
+296 GHKVIKQLAR

-337 IPSWNALDTRHWGE
+337 IPSWNALDTRHWGA
-351 AGQLPPAELARVLGG
+351 AGELPPAELARVLGV

-387 ALHPPT
+387 ALHPAT
-393 RATAPDENGKR
+393 RASEPDATGKR
-404 TGEHNPGSLGKDAI
+404 HSEHNPGSLGKDPVDCA
-418 DPMNFPPCEVPDGH
+418 PCEAPDGH
-432 PVLKDLPRFHV
+432 PLLKDLPRFHV

-482 GANGLNV
+482 GANGLVV
-489 GLGEATHVKAPAFD
+489 GLGAPTHVKAPVFD

-520 RVRVGK
+520 RVKLGK
-526 EWVELDGSLL
+526 DKWADLDGSLL

-544 ERPTG
+544 ERPEG

-559 YAAELG
+559 YAVELG
-565 YEVRPIEAW
+565 YDVTPLEAYVRYEN
-574 VRRES
+574 

-609 ADFLAAMDGYKARDP
+609 ADFLTAMDGYRGRDP
-624 ELAIVTTAI
+624 ELAIVVSAV

-646 RPRGEGWKPGEPW
+646 RPRGEGWRPGEPW

-671 RAAVISRTRM
+671 RAAIISRTRI

-697 PIAIL
+697 PIAVL

-710 GGPSPLDFLPYREG
+710 DGTSPLDFLPYRDG

>member
-1 MSEMFDAVDALVA
+1 MSELFDAVDALVA

-21 AEERKRLRT
+21 AQERKRLRV

-36 DEVAGALKV
+36 DEVAAALRV
-45 RRATVSAWEST
+45 RRATVSGWESSR
-56 KKPTEPRGPEREAYA
+56 KPTEPRGPEREAYA
-71 RLLRQLAELYPA
+71 RLLDKLAELYPSRSV
-83 PATPEKPAAPAP
+83 TEDPAAPA
-95 ASFAGA
+95 
-101 VDPAGIVPAA
+101 VPTALTAA
-111 VLDELAASRSPSPGA
+111 P
-126 PRPAGLAGP
+126 GP
-135 AEARTLSTGEAS
+135 AEAPTPSPGQAP
-147 EAAVMTATENTRTPA
+147 EAAAPTAAENSPTSPA
-162 PGTAAPAA
+162 AAPATA
-170 ATRPARTTR
+170 PPPARTAR
-179 TSSTSRRPGA
+179 PASTSRRSGA
-189 KKAAPADTPAGGT
+189 QKAAPADIPAGDT
-202 DPRFENG
+202 DPRFVNG

-218 DGTVLAYCT
+218 GQAYAYCT
-227 GGLVLDVPAKSIP
+227 GGLVLDVPAKSLP

-246 LREAKLGAPKLA
+246 LREAKLGAPKLS
-258 GPGKDADPLIVL
+258 GPGKDADPLLVL

-281 VTLTEEEKHAGRIPE
+281 VALTEEERLAGRIPE
-296 SHKVVKQLAR
+296 GHKVVKQLTR
-306 AEWKLTK
+306 ADWKLTK

-326 TGSERACVQLC
+326 QGSERTCVQLC
-337 IPSWNALDTRHWGE
+337 IPAWHALDTRHWGE
-351 AGQLPPAELARVLGG
+351 AGQLPPAELARVLGV

-393 RATAPDENGKR
+393 RASGPDAAGKR
-404 TGEHNPGSLGKDAI
+404 HSEHNPGSLGKDPVDCA
-418 DPMNFPPCEVPDGH
+418 PCEAPDGH
-432 PVLKDLPRFHV
+432 PLLKDLPRFHV

-482 GANGLNV
+482 GANGLVV
-489 GLGEATHVKAPAFD
+489 GLGAPTHLKAPVFD

-520 RVRVGK
+520 RVKVGK
-526 EWVELDGSLL
+526 ERLELDGSLL

-544 ERPTG
+544 EHPEG

-559 YAAELG
+559 YAVELG
-565 YEVRPIEAW
+565 YDVAPIEAY
-574 VRRES
+574 VRYEN

-584 GWYNRLR
+584 GWYQRLR

-603 DADLSP
+603 HADMTP
-609 ADFLAAMDGYKARDP
+609 AAFLAAMDGWRGRDP
-624 ELAIVTTAI
+624 ELAMVVDAV

-646 RPRGEGWKPGEPW
+646 RPRGEGWRPGEPW

-671 RAAVISRTRM
+671 RAAVISRTRI

-687 VKHAAFTGQY
+687 VKHAAFTGRY
-697 PIAIL
+697 PVAVL

-710 GGPSPLDFLPYREG
+710 GGESPLDFLPYRDG

-745 QSVLWGEEVRERFN
+745 QSVLWGEEVRERFD

-775 DVDNGE
+775 GADNGE

>member
-1 MSEMFDAVDALVA
+1 MSELFDAVDALLA
-14 SRSPLPP
+14 SRAVLPP
-21 AEERKRLRT
+21 PAERKRLRA
-30 AHGLTL
+30 AHGLTI
-36 DEVAGALKV
+36 DEVATALKV
-45 RRATVSAWEST
+45 RRATVSGWEAG
-56 KKPTEPRGPEREAYA
+56 KTEPRPPERDAYA
-71 RLLRQLAELYPA
+71 RLLDKLAELYPA
-83 PATPEKPAAPAP
+83 APAPSPATETAPAPDAPVPAAFTAAPAQSTPVPTSDAGGVSAP
-95 ASFAGA
+95 APPQTAA
-101 VDPAGIVPAA
+101 ADLPDAPAA
-111 VLDELAASRSPSPGA
+111 A
-126 PRPAGLAGP
+126 PRPART
-135 AEARTLSTGEAS
+135 AR
-147 EAAVMTATENTRTPA
+147 P
-162 PGTAAPAA
+162 
-170 ATRPARTTR
+170 
-179 TSSTSRRPGA
+179 SSTSRRPGA
-189 KKAAPADTPAGGT
+189 KKAAPANTAAGGT

-218 DGTVLAYCT
+218 GKVLAYCT
-227 GGLVLDVPAKSIP
+227 GGLVLDVPAKSLP
-240 ALVDWT
+240 SLVDWT
-246 LREAKLGAPKLA
+246 LKEAKLGAPKLS
-258 GPGKDADPLIVL
+258 GPGRPADPLIVL
-270 TEAALERYGLP
+270 TEAACERYGLP
-281 VTLTEEEKHAGRIPE
+281 VTLTAEEKDAGRIPE
-296 SHKVVKQLAR
+296 GHKVIKQLTR

-326 TGSERACVQLC
+326 KGSERQCVQLC
-337 IPSWNALDTRHWGE
+337 IPSWNALDSRFWGG
-351 AGQLPPAELARVLGG
+351 AAQLPSAELARVLGV
-366 YASRVMT
+366 YAARVMT

-393 RATAPDENGKR
+393 HAVRDEE
-404 TGEHNPGSLGKDAI
+404 TGVLRQAETKTPGSLGKDPVDCA
-418 DPMNFPPCEVPDGH
+418 PCEAPDGH
-432 PVLKDLPRFHV
+432 PLLADLPRFHV
-443 RGPAEKLFEEAYDWA
+443 RGPSEKLFEEAYEWA

-468 RHLVGID
+468 RYLVGLD

-482 GANGLNV
+482 GANGLIV
-489 GLGEATHVKAPAFD
+489 GLGEPTHVKNPVFD

-520 RVRVGK
+520 RVKVGK

-544 ERPTG
+544 DRPTG

-559 YAAELG
+559 YAVELG
-565 YEVRPIEAW
+565 YDVAPTEAYVRYDN
-574 VRRES
+574 

-584 GWYNRLR
+584 GWYQRLR

-603 DADLSP
+603 DADLFP
-609 ADFLAAMDGYKARDP
+609 EDFLAAMDGYKERDP
-624 ELAIVTTAI
+624 ELGIVVSAI

-646 RPRGEGWKPGEPW
+646 RPRGEGWRPGERW
-659 RALSRPTWRPDI
+659 RALERPTWRPDI
-671 RAAVISRTRM
+671 RAAVISRTRI

-710 GGPSPLDFLPYREG
+710 NGPSPLDFLPYREG

-745 QSVLWGEEVRERFN
+745 QTVLWGEEVRERFN
-759 APELNLARYI
+759 APELNLARSI

-775 DVDNGE
+775 DADNGE

>member
-1 MSEMFDAVDALVA
+1 MSELFDAVDALVA

-21 AEERKRLRT
+21 AAERKRLRA

-36 DEVAGALKV
+36 DEVAAALQV
-45 RRATVSAWEST
+45 RRATVSGWESLT
-56 KKPTEPRGPEREAYA
+56 KPTEPRGPEREAYA

-83 PATPEKPAAPAP
+83 PEEPAAPAP
-95 ASFAGA
+95 
-101 VDPAGIVPAA
+101 
-111 VLDELAASRSPSPGA
+111 SP
-126 PRPAGLAGP
+126 
-135 AEARTLSTGEAS
+135 
-147 EAAVMTATENTRTPA
+147 V
-162 PGTAAPAA
+162 TAAPAPATSASAQARPVSTGPAPEAAARTATEHPRNPVAPA
-170 ATRPARTTR
+170 ATSEVAPRSSRTAGP
-179 TSSTSRRPGA
+179 SSTSRRSPVR
-189 KKAAPADTPAGGT
+189 KAAPAGTPAGGG
-202 DPRFENG
+202 DPRFVNG

-218 DGTVLAYCT
+218 GQVVAYCA
-227 GGLVLDVPAKSIP
+227 GGLILDVPAKSLP
-240 ALVDWT
+240 SLVDWT
-246 LREAKLGAPKLA
+246 LKEAKLGQPRLS
-258 GPGKDADPLIVL
+258 GPGKDGDPLLVL
-270 TEAALERYGLP
+270 TASALERYGLP
-281 VTLTEEEKHAGRIPE
+281 AALTEDERLAGRIPE
-296 SHKVVKQLAR
+296 GHKVIRQLAR

-326 TGSERACVQLC
+326 QGSERMCVQLC
-337 IPSWNALDTRHWGE
+337 IPSWNALDTRHWGH
-351 AGQLPPAELARVLGG
+351 AAQLAPAELARLLGTF
-366 YASRVMT
+366 ASRVMT

-387 ALHPPT
+387 AFHPPT
-393 RATAPDENGKR
+393 RASEPGADGKR
-404 TGEHNPGSLGKDAI
+404 HSEHNPGSLGKDPVDCA
-418 DPMNFPPCEVPDGH
+418 PCEAPDGH
-432 PVLKDLPRFHV
+432 PLLAGLPRFHV

-482 GANGLNV
+482 GANGLVV
-489 GLGEATHVKAPAFD
+489 GLGEPTQVKQPVFD

-520 RVRVGK
+520 RVKVGK
-526 EWVELDGSLL
+526 DKWADLDASLL

-544 ERPTG
+544 ERPEG

-559 YAAELG
+559 YAQELG
-565 YEVRPIEAW
+565 YDVRPVEAW
-574 VRRES
+574 VRYDN

-584 GWYNRLR
+584 SWYNRLR

-603 DADLSP
+603 GADLSP
-609 ADFLAAMDGYKARDP
+609 ADFLTAMDGYRQRDP
-624 ELAIVTTAI
+624 ELALVVSAV

-646 RPRGEGWKPGEPW
+646 RPRGEGWRPGEPW

-671 RAAVISRTRM
+671 RAAVISRTRI
-681 NLHRKI
+681 NLHRKL

-710 GGPSPLDFLPYREG
+710 DGTSPLDFLPYRDG

>member
-1 MSEMFDAVDALVA
+1 MSELFDAVDALLA
-14 SRSPLPP
+14 SRAKLPP
-21 AEERKRLRT
+21 PAERKRLRA
-30 AHGLTL
+30 AHGLTI
-36 DEVAGALKV
+36 DEVATALKV
-45 RRATVSAWEST
+45 RRATVSGWESG
-56 KKPTEPRGPEREAYA
+56 KTEPRPPERDAYA
-71 RLLRQLAELYPA
+71 RLLDGLAELYPA
-83 PATPEKPAAPAP
+83 APAVTAAPSSEAVVPATFTAAPAP
-95 ASFAGA
+95 A
-101 VDPAGIVPAA
+101 
-111 VLDELAASRSPSPGA
+111 
-126 PRPAGLAGP
+126 
-135 AEARTLSTGEAS
+135 EAQTQSTGQAS
-147 EAAVMTATENTRTPA
+147 EAAASTAIENTQTPA
-162 PGTAAPAA
+162 PDRVAA
-170 ATRPARTTR
+170 ASAAASRPARTTR

-189 KKAAPADTPAGGT
+189 KKAAQAGTPAGGA

-209 PLAVVDVED
+209 PLAVVDVD
-218 DGTVLAYCT
+218 DEGKVLAYCT

-246 LREAKLGAPKLA
+246 LREAKLGQPKLA
-258 GPGKDADPLIVL
+258 GPGKDADPLLVL

-281 VTLTEEEKHAGRIPE
+281 VTLTEEERHAGRIPE
-296 SHKVVKQLAR
+296 GHKVIKQLAR

-326 TGSERACVQLC
+326 TGGERACVQLC
-337 IPSWNALDTRHWGE
+337 IPSWNALDSRHWGA
-351 AGQLPPAELARVLGG
+351 AGQLAPAELARVLGV

-393 RATAPDENGKR
+393 RASEPDATGKR
-404 TGEHNPGSLGKDAI
+404 HSEHNPGSLGKDAI
-418 DPMNFPPCEVPDGH
+418 DPMNWPPCEVPDGH

-468 RHLVGID
+468 RHLVGLD

-489 GLGEATHVKAPAFD
+489 GLGEATHVAAPAFD

-520 RVRVGK
+520 RVK
-526 EWVELDGSLL
+526 IAKDKWAELDSSLL

-544 ERPTG
+544 ERPEG

-574 VRRES
+574 VRYDN

-609 ADFLAAMDGYKARDP
+609 EDFLAAMNGYKARDP
-624 ELAIVTTAI
+624 ELAIVVSAI

-646 RPRGEGWKPGEPW
+646 RPRGEGWRPGEPW

-671 RAAVISRTRM
+671 RAAVISRTRI

-697 PIAIL
+697 PVAIL

-710 GGPSPLDFLPYREG
+710 NGTSPLDFLPYRDG

-730 FKLGINPGLVKHEGT
+730 FRLGINPGLVKWEGT
-745 QSVLWGEEVRERFN
+745 QTVLWGEEVREKFN